1 MMRLG
6 CRRALR
12 QHLRF
17 DHVRD
22 NMFDGISKRQNRDRI
37 SAKSVNGSVTVVIL
51 DL

>member
-1 MMRLG
+1 MRLG

-17 DHVRD
+17 DNVRD
-22 NMFDGISKRQNRDRI
+22 NMFDDISKRQNRDRI
-37 SAKSVNGSVTVVIL
+37 SAKSVNGFVTFVIV